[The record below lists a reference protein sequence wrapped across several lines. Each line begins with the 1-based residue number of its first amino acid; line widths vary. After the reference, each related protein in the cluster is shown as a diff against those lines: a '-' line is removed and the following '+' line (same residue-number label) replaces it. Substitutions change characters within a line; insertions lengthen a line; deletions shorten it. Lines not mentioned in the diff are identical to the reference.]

1 MDNENKENEEVVTP
15 ATDEGKTSE
24 PSQTR
29 TEKDKAIFTIKK
41 QAERLQEMGV
51 DPSEIIGKKPN
62 GNSEVPDW
70 YKQEKAKEQ
79 TQNAL
84 QMAESLAD
92 AETREQVKTYLKT
105 RIVPSGNPTQDFK
118 DALGAVSA
126 AKNKQILE
134 EMARA
139 TSPKVV
145 ASGGSSDPTK
155 EEEFIPTEQESI
167 FMKPPYNISKEKI
180 LEARKKAEMKAQ

>member
-29 TEKDKAIFTIKK
+29 TEKDKALFTFKK
-41 QAERLQEMGV
+41 VAEKLNEFGV
-51 DPSEIIGKKPN
+51 DPKTVLGVTKEN
-62 GNSEVPDW
+62 GEVPEW

-126 AKNKQILE
+126 AKNKQIVE

-155 EEEFIPTEQESI
+155 EEEFTPTEQESI
-167 FMKPPYNISKEKI
+167 FMKPPYNMSKEKI